1 MSLYS
6 VDPLHMGDP
15 LSVTN
20 LNTQPLRIL
29 FVGGALCGGGAERQ
43 LLQLSTELHEL
54 GHIVTVATIA
64 TGSAASEFRQVEL
77 WNGQRR
83 TKVGTCVG
91 LTRALFRLRRLCSTE
106 TPDIVIGWLS
116 LSVILATVASK
127 QRRIPVVAAIR
138 NSRPEMQFGRHRGR
152 ILYAALRWC
161 LTNTHLVIANSQA
174 GVNGY
179 TALGLIRRNQARV
192 IRNGIDTREFQLNTE
207 QSANVARAALSVA
220 HDGPLA
226 LYVGRIAEE
235 KDIPLLIRTVSSS
248 LARRADL
255 AWLVV
260 GIAADRF
267 LAIASSLSITI
278 PADRVC
284 FIARLE
290 KMVLAY
296 NASTILCLTSKR
308 EGSPNCVMEAR
319 ACGLPVIS
327 TDCGDVRECAR
338 PIDRVVAADPDSF
351 TDAIDDVLA
360 SASRRQHQ
368 GHQVLSAN
376 DCAQQW
382 LSALQTVVHG
392 EGKLPVAI
400 THT

>member
-1 MSLYS
+1 MPSPTS
-6 VDPLHMGDP
+6 ARHEI
-15 LSVTN
+15 
-20 LNTQPLRIL
+20 QQRPLRIL
-29 FVGGALCGGGAERQ
+29 FVGGTLYGGGAERQ
-43 LLQLSTELHEL
+43 LLQLTTELHDL
-54 GHIVTVATIA
+54 GHVVTVATIA
-64 TGSAASEFRQVEL
+64 GSTVASKFRQVEL

-83 TKVGTCVG
+83 TKLGTGVG
-91 LTRALFRLRRLCSTE
+91 LAQALIRLRRLCSTD
-106 TPDIVIGWLS
+106 TPDVVVGWLS
-116 LSVILATVASK
+116 IPVILTTIACSH
-127 QRRIPVVAAIR
+127 RGIPVVAALR
-138 NSRPEMQFGRHRGR
+138 NARPEMQLGRHREK
-152 ILYAALRWC
+152 LLFAALRWS
-161 LTNTHLVIANSQA
+161 LRKSKLIIANSQA
-174 GVNGY
+174 GVDGY
-179 TALGLIRRNQARV
+179 TALGLIDTSQARV
-192 IRNGIDTREFQLNTE
+192 IRNGTDIDEFQLATD
-207 QSANVARAALSVA
+207 QSANAARTALGVA
-220 HDGPLA
+220 HAGPIA

-235 KDIPLLIRTVSSS
+235 KDIPLLVRTISAS
-248 LARRADL
+248 LDRRTDL

-267 LAIASSLSITI
+267 LAIASSLNVTI

-290 KMVLAY
+290 KMALAY

-338 PIDRVVAADPDSF
+338 PIDRVVAADPNSF
-351 TDAIDDVLA
+351 TDAIDEVLA
-360 SASRRQHQ
+360 SAPLRQHQ
-368 GHQVLSAN
+368 GHQDQVLSVN

-392 EGKLPVAI
+392 EAKSPVSI

>member
-1 MSLYS
+1 
-6 VDPLHMGDP
+6 
-15 LSVTN
+15 
-20 LNTQPLRIL
+20 
-29 FVGGALCGGGAERQ
+29 
-43 LLQLSTELHEL
+43 
-54 GHIVTVATIA
+54 
-64 TGSAASEFRQVEL
+64 
-77 WNGQRR
+77 
-83 TKVGTCVG
+83 
-91 LTRALFRLRRLCSTE
+91 
-106 TPDIVIGWLS
+106 
-116 LSVILATVASK
+116 
-127 QRRIPVVAAIR
+127 
-138 NSRPEMQFGRHRGR
+138 MQFGRYREK
-152 ILYAALRWC
+152 LLFAALRWS
-161 LTNTHLVIANSQA
+161 LRNSNLIIANSQA
-174 GVNGY
+174 GVDGY
-179 TALGLIRRNQARV
+179 TALGLIDTSQARV
-192 IRNGIDTREFQLNTE
+192 IRNGTDIDEFQLTTD
-207 QSANVARAALSVA
+207 QSANAARTALGVA
-220 HDGPLA
+220 HDGPIA

-235 KDIPLLIRTVSSS
+235 KDIPLLVRTISAS
-248 LARRADL
+248 LDRRMDL
-255 AWLVV
+255 EWLVV

-267 LAIASSLSITI
+267 LAIASSLNVTI

-290 KMVLAY
+290 KMALAY

-338 PIDRVVAADPDSF
+338 PIDRVVAADPNSF

-360 SASRRQHQ
+360 SAPLRHHQ
-368 GHQVLSAN
+368 GHQVLSVN